1 MQIVGKPK
9 KLKSREPLILLGL
22 RRVIQV
28 VLPLGSSGVICAG
41 SSPVTRTNNERAVF
55 VALLLFYVEQQK
67 DLNLLSAKP
76 NTIGRSRSE

>member
-28 VLPLGSSGVICAG
+28 VLPLGSGGTPVQVQVL
-41 SSPVTRTNNERAVF
+41 SPAPRNQGYQVVSLFLFFVSVTGLEGER
-55 VALLLFYVEQQK
+55 
-67 DLNLLSAKP
+67 
-76 NTIGRSRSE
+76 